1 MTAIYE
7 AKLIDAK
14 SRRSDLEKTV
24 RSLEEQL
31 LEAQER
37 RNQNALSPSEALKE
51 ADTAAMIDNE
61 NLKAQVAHQQKKIV
75 SLEDQ
80 NEELQVQIEKY
91 DEAAIKANEKARDN
105 ERRLKEEITSGRS
118 EISNLREQV
127 AKQKDRIAELTHA
140 LKDQGNTLASAQ
152 AEIES
157 NRVDLAVSEFMI
169 LVWTM
174 LTFFIHA
181 GFGDNAR
188 GPDNAHQSSKR
199 EICSPGGAGC
209 C

>member
-7 AKLIDAK
+7 AKLIEAK
-14 SRRSDLEKTV
+14 SRRIDLEKTV
-24 RSLEEQL
+24 RSLEDQL

-37 RNQNALSPSEALKE
+37 RQTALSPSEALKE

-157 NRVDLAVSEFMI
+157 NRMDLAVSDFKGQARKI
-169 LVWTM
+169 LTVPLFYRIWRQC
-174 LTFFIHA
+174 A
-181 GFGDNAR
+181 
-188 GPDNAHQSSKR
+188 
-199 EICSPGGAGC
+199 
-209 C
+209 

>member
-7 AKLIDAK
+7 AKLSEAK
-14 SRRSDLEKTV
+14 GRRIDLEKAIRT
-24 RSLEEQL
+24 LEDQL

-37 RNQNALSPSEALKE
+37 RSQAALLPAEALKE

-91 DEAAIKANEKARDN
+91 DEAAIKANEKSREK
-105 ERRLKEEITSGRS
+105 ERQLKEEIANHRS
-118 EISNLREQV
+118 EISSLREQIG
-127 AKQKDRIAELTHA
+127 KHKDRVAELSHA
-140 LKDQGNTLASAQ
+140 LKDQGHTLASAQ

-157 NRVDLAVSEFMI
+157 NRVDLAVGWLSS
-169 LVWTM
+169 
-174 LTFFIHA
+174 A
-181 GFGDNAR
+181 
-188 GPDNAHQSSKR
+188 QS
-199 EICSPGGAGC
+199 A
-209 C
+209 

>member
-7 AKLIDAK
+7 AKLSEAK
-14 SRRSDLEKTV
+14 SRRFDLEKTV
-24 RSLEEQL
+24 RSLEDQL

-37 RNQNALSPSEALKE
+37 RNQAALLPAEALKE

-105 ERRLKEEITSGRS
+105 ERRLKEEIANGRS
-118 EISNLREQV
+118 EISSLREQIN
-127 AKQKDRIAELTHA
+127 KHKDRVAELAHA
-140 LKDQGNTLASAQ
+140 LKDQGHTLASAQ

-157 NRVDLAVSEFMI
+157 NRVDLAVSR
-169 LVWTM
+169 V
-174 LTFFIHA
+174 
-181 GFGDNAR
+181 
-188 GPDNAHQSSKR
+188 
-199 EICSPGGAGC
+199 C
-209 C
+209 

>member
-14 SRRSDLEKTV
+14 SRRIDLEKTV
-24 RSLEEQL
+24 RSLEDQL

-37 RNQNALSPSEALKE
+37 RNQTGLSPSEALKE

-80 NEELQVQIEKY
+80 NEELQLQVEKC
-91 DEAAIKANEKARDN
+91 DEAAFKANEKARDN
-105 ERRLKEEITSGRS
+105 ERRLKEEIASGRS
-118 EISNLREQV
+118 EISNLREQIE
-127 AKQKDRIAELTHA
+127 KHKDRVAELTHA

-157 NRVDLAVSEFMI
+157 NRVDLAVSQNICLFK
-169 LVWTM
+169 TM
-174 LTFFIHA
+174 
-181 GFGDNAR
+181 
-188 GPDNAHQSSKR
+188 SSISLLGSR
-199 EICSPGGAGC
+199 DDAPGTDDAQ
-209 C
+209 

>member
-7 AKLIDAK
+7 AKLSEAK
-14 SRRSDLEKTV
+14 SRRFDLEKTV
-24 RSLEEQL
+24 RSLEDQL

-37 RNQNALSPSEALKE
+37 RNQAALLPAEALKE

-105 ERRLKEEITSGRS
+105 ERRLKEEIANGRS
-118 EISNLREQV
+118 EISGLREQIN
-127 AKQKDRIAELTHA
+127 KHKDRVAELAHA
-140 LKDQGNTLASAQ
+140 LKDQGHTLASAQ

-157 NRVDLAVSEFMI
+157 NRVDLAVSRVSAAGKPYM
-169 LVWTM
+169 TA
-174 LTFFIHA
+174 HA
-181 GFGDNAR
+181 L
-188 GPDNAHQSSKR
+188 PL
-199 EICSPGGAGC
+199 
-209 C
+209 